1 MTHPRLL
8 VVGEVL
14 VDLLPTRPD
23 EHGSARQDAAMSLTG
38 RFGGSPANVAVGLAR
53 LEAPVAFAGRLAGRG
68 YGPWLRSHLA
78 AEKVDL
84 DLSVDADEPCT
95 LAVVTIDDAGVASY
109 EFYGPD
115 TADWAWTPD
124 ELPPA
129 ATLAGGCV
137 HTGSLATGLEPGAGV
152 IGAWLRELRR
162 QGDVAISYDP
172 NIRPSLL
179 GDVDLVGSVVAPALA
194 SAHLVKVSEEDLG
207 VLYPGVAIDEIIAG
221 WLAGEEGNH
230 EEGPTLVVVTGGEAG
245 ARAWHA
251 DGRFVH
257 RKAPKVTVVDTVGAG
272 DAFTAGLL
280 SSLQERGLLTPA
292 GLVSISTDDLE
303 TAVDRGNRV
312 ASLTCTRPGA
322 DPPHRAE
329 LL

>member
-1 MTHPRLL
+1 MTHPTVL

-14 VDLLPTRPD
+14 VDVLPSRPG

-53 LEAPVAFAGRLAGRG
+53 LEAPVAFAGRLARRG

-95 LAVVTIDDAGVASY
+95 LAVVNIDAAGVATY

-115 TADWAWTPD
+115 TADWAWKPE

-129 ATLAGGCV
+129 ATLTGGCV

-152 IGAWLRELRR
+152 ICAWLRELRR

-179 GDVDLVGSVVAPALA
+179 GEVDLVGQVVAPALA

-207 VLYPGVAIDEIIAG
+207 VLHPGVAVEEVING
-221 WLAGEEGNH
+221 WLAGHEGND
-230 EEGPTLVVVTGGEAG
+230 EEGPTLVVVTAGEDG

-257 RKAPKVTVVDTVGAG
+257 RTTPKVTVVDTVGAG

-280 SSLQERGLLTPA
+280 SYLHEQGLLTPG
-292 GLVSISTDDLE
+292 GLVSIGTENLE
-303 TAVDRGNRV
+303 AAVDRGNRV

-322 DPPHRAE
+322 DPPHRGA
-329 LL
+329 LV